1 MKRVALIAWTFAMG
15 WGGWTK
21 AAVELIPF
29 RLEESRSIALV
40 EDKIG
45 HPQAALKVTF
55 SLKGPEAESSIRFG
69 NLKLDEAVDDKGT
82 SLIPAKGAGGDA
94 DKFRDYS
101 NAFFRKF
108 DIEGKRPPAA
118 PQVDLELGLPKRSAT
133 KIARLRGSFSLAQQG
148 TIKAVEVSGLK
159 SMGEKKL
166 ELPAGAGVEITITI
180 KPEKQIRSIGLA
192 ISGDESAVESIE
204 VVGAGEKKVSSG
216 MSSWSFNGGPAHKS
230 LDLMEPL
237 DDSMKLVVKIA
248 LNRKITSV
256 PFDLKD
262 IPLP

>member
-1 MKRVALIAWTFAMG
+1 MRRAQWIACALVIISCGLA
-15 WGGWTK
+15 K

-45 HPQAALKVTF
+45 HPQPALKVTF

-82 SLIPAKGAGGDA
+82 SLIPEKGAGGDA
-94 DKFRDYS
+94 EKFRDYS

-118 PQVDLELGLPKRSAT
+118 PQVDVELGLPKRSAT

-148 TIKAVEVSGLK
+148 TIKDIEVSGLK
-159 SMGEKKL
+159 KLAEKKL
-166 ELPAGAGVEITITI
+166 ELPAGAGAEITITI
-180 KPEKQIRSIGLA
+180 KPEKEIRSIGLA
-192 ISGDESAVESIE
+192 ITGDESAVESIE
-204 VVGAGEKKVSSG
+204 VVGAGGKKVSSG
-216 MSSWSFNGGPAHKS
+216 MSSWSLNGGPIHKS

>member
-1 MKRVALIAWTFAMG
+1 MRRAQLIACALVIG
-15 WGGWTK
+15 WGGWAK
-21 AAVELIPF
+21 AAVELVPF

-45 HPQAALKVTF
+45 HSQPGLKVTF
-55 SLKGPEAESSIRFG
+55 SLKGSEAEASVRYG
-69 NLKLDEAVDDKGT
+69 NLKLDEAVDDKGA
-82 SLIPAKGAGGDA
+82 SLIPAKGDAGDA
-94 DKFRDYS
+94 DKFRDYT

-118 PQVDLELGLPKRSAT
+118 PQVEVELGLPKRSAT
-133 KIARLRGSFSLAQQG
+133 KIARLRGTFSLAQQG
-148 TIKAVEVSGLK
+148 TIKDVELAGLK
-159 SMGEKKL
+159 GLREKKL

-180 KPEKQIRSIGLA
+180 KPEKEIRSIGLA

-204 VVGAGEKKVSSG
+204 VVGAERKKVSSG
-216 MSSWSFNGGPAHKS
+216 MSSWSLNGGPAHKS

-237 DDSMKLVVKIA
+237 DDSMKLVVKVA